1 MDEMEFEDALKE
13 LETIVQKLDDRSIR
27 LKDAISAMERAQ
39 FLSELCQKQLQ
50 EAENRV
56 RVLEQNTEVKTE

>member
-27 LKDAISAMERAQ
+27 LKDAIAAMERAQ
-39 FLSELCQKQLQ
+39 LLSELCQKQLQ

-56 RVLEQNTEVKTE
+56 RVLEQKDEVKTE